1 MRKTRKTL
9 VGLLSLSVGVLVLGV
24 AMFTTTRTTAAD
36 TSSAHPNVLTNAT
49 EQRVGVVALAQVKR
63 DFAIR
68 SGTPQVVHT
77 RRITREDAAT
87 LNIGTISRTTIEEPP
102 LMLVIIKGDLSDPNF
117 IGVAKGGP
125 SRQFQYV
132 AYVYDLWAGGPTL
145 ITASPTGGEFRV
157 ALNDSILPAV
167 PVRAVPSA
175 SIPSPAPLHHYG
187 ETLSGITPP
196 HGGSSSTPTAAP
208 TKP

>member
-36 TSSAHPNVLTNAT
+36 TSSAHPNVLTNAS
-49 EQRVGVVALAQVKR
+49 EQQVGVVSLAQVKR
-63 DFAIR
+63 DFAVR
-68 SGTPQVVHT
+68 SGTPQVVYT

-102 LMLVIIKGDLSDPNF
+102 LMLVIIKGDLSDPKF
-117 IGVAKGGP
+117 IGIAIGGP

-145 ITASPTGGEFRV
+145 ITASPTGGEFRI
-157 ALNDSILPAV
+157 ALNDSTLPAV

-187 ETLSGITPP
+187 ATLSGITPP
-196 HGGSSSTPTAAP
+196 HGSSTPTAAP